1 MGQEC
6 RDKRDAR
13 HTRFGFAVVGR
24 GVLWGARHARNA
36 LDFRFAGFEIDIA
49 RQELRREGNR
59 VAIEPQVFDLLVH
72 LVRNHERIV
81 TKDELIQTVWKGRVI
96 SEAALSSRISAA
108 RRAVG
113 DNGADQKLIRTLNK
127 HGFRFVGAVRVTGE
141 APAAETPV
149 ATAAQRATAR
159 CGRLTTSVFA
169 WSERA
174 SIAVLPFHN
183 ISGDPEQGHLADGIA
198 EDIITG
204 LSRQQWFSVVDR
216 NSSFA
221 RKGEAVDTRILASE
235 LGVRYVLEG
244 SVRKAGDRI
253 RVTAQLVDATKRIH
267 VWADRH
273 DCMVADIF
281 SRQDEITN
289 RIVDSVRSQLVMAE
303 ASRLRCKRSD
313 DVDAHDLTMQ
323 ALPHL
328 WRMSVSEQLL
338 AQKLLQQAAACATPQ
353 GRAHIHALLGWTY
366 TNMFNLDSHAP
377 IGELT
382 ERAFEAGATALALDE
397 QDPWGHLVL
406 GLGYARQRRPDDAV
420 RHLSQSVDINPK
432 FALGYAGLGYALAC
446 GGQPQRGLDAL
457 LQARQAGPLDPFL
470 AVYSPVAR
478 YMALFA
484 LERYDEAIT
493 VCQAVALR
501 HPSHAGAR
509 RLMTVSLGLLG
520 RIEEA
525 EESLANT
532 LALRPDFSTDHV
544 ASNTV
549 FAAASD
555 RSRFLRGLQRAGLR
569 N

>member
-1 MGQEC
+1 
-6 RDKRDAR
+6 
-13 HTRFGFAVVGR
+13 V
-24 GVLWGARHARNA
+24 
-36 LDFRFAGFEIDIA
+36 DFRFAGFEIDIA
-49 RQELRREGNR
+49 RRELRRAGEL
-59 VAIEPQVFDLLVH
+59 VSIEPQVFDLLVH
-72 LVRNHERIV
+72 LIRNHDRIV
-81 TKDELIQTVWKGRVI
+81 TKDELIETVWKGRAI

-113 DNGADQKLIRTLNK
+113 DCGAEQKLIRTVNK
-127 HGFRFVGAVRVTGE
+127 RGFRFVAAVQATDAPGADR
-141 APAAETPV
+141 PAAI
-149 ATAAQRATAR
+149 AAQRAAAM
-159 CGRLTTSVFA
+159 CGRPTTSAFA

-183 ISGDPEQGHLADGIA
+183 ISGDPEQGYLADGIT

-216 NSSFA
+216 NSTFA
-221 RKGEAVDTRILASE
+221 CKGEAIDIRKLGCE
-235 LGVRYVLEG
+235 LGARYILEG
-244 SVRKAGDRI
+244 SVRKAGGRI

-273 DCMVADIF
+273 DSAAADIF
-281 SRQDEITN
+281 SRQDDITN
-289 RIVDSVRSQLVMAE
+289 RIVDSVRSQLVTAE
-303 ASRLRCKRSD
+303 AMRLRCKPSD
-313 DVDAHDLTMQ
+313 DSDAHELVTQ

-328 WRMSVSEQLL
+328 WRMTVSEQLL

-366 TNMFNLDSHAP
+366 TNMFNLDAHAP

-382 ERAFEAGATALALDE
+382 ERAIEAGATALTLDE

-406 GLGYARQRRPDDAV
+406 GLGHARQRRSDDAV
-420 RHLSQSVDINPK
+420 RHLSLSVDINPN

-446 GGQPQRGLDAL
+446 GCQPQRGLEAL
-457 LQARQAGPLDPFL
+457 ERARQVGPLDPFL

-484 LERYDEAIT
+484 LERYEEAIT
-493 VCQAVALR
+493 VCQAVAAR
-501 HPSHAGAR
+501 HPNHAGAR

-520 RIEEA
+520 RTDEA
-525 EESLANT
+525 KESLAST

>member
-1 MGQEC
+1 
-6 RDKRDAR
+6 
-13 HTRFGFAVVGR
+13 
-24 GVLWGARHARNA
+24 

-49 RQELRREGNR
+49 QQELRREGNR
-59 VAIEPQVFDLLVH
+59 VATEPQVFDLLVH
-72 LVRNHERIV
+72 LVRNHDRIV
-81 TKDELIQTVWKGRVI
+81 SKDELIETVWKGRVI
-96 SEAALSSRISAA
+96 SEAALSSRVSAA
-108 RRAVG
+108 RRAIG
-113 DNGADQKLIRTLNK
+113 DNGADQKLIRTLTK
-127 HGFRFVGAVRVTGE
+127 HGFRFVGAVQATE
-141 APAAETPV
+141 APVSEKPV
-149 ATAAQRATAR
+149 AAQSAVSR
-159 CGRLTTSVFA
+159 CGRATTSAFA

-183 ISGDPEQGHLADGIA
+183 ISGDPEQGYLADGIT

-216 NSSFA
+216 NSTFA
-221 RKGEAVDTRILASE
+221 CRGGAVDIRKLGFE
-235 LGVRYVLEG
+235 LGARYVLEG
-244 SVRKAGDRI
+244 SVRKAGGRI

-273 DCMVADIF
+273 DSAVADIF
-281 SRQDEITN
+281 SRQDDITN

-303 ASRLRCKRSD
+303 AMRLRCKPSND
-313 DVDAHDLTMQ
+313 SDAHELVTQ

-328 WRMSVSEQLL
+328 WRMTVSEQLL

-366 TNMFNLDSHAP
+366 TNMFNLDAHAP

-382 ERAFEAGATALALDE
+382 ERAFEAGATALTLDE

-406 GLGYARQRRPDDAV
+406 GLGHARQRRPDDAV
-420 RHLSQSVDINPK
+420 RHLSLSVDINPN

-446 GGQPQRGLDAL
+446 GGQPQRGLEAL
-457 LQARQAGPLDPFL
+457 ERARQVGPLDPFL

-493 VCQAVALR
+493 VCQTVAAR
-501 HPSHAGAR
+501 HPNHAGAR

-520 RIEEA
+520 RTDEA
-525 EESLANT
+525 KESLANT
-532 LALRPDFSTDHV
+532 LALRPDFSTEHV

>member
-1 MGQEC
+1 
-6 RDKRDAR
+6 
-13 HTRFGFAVVGR
+13 
-24 GVLWGARHARNA
+24 
-36 LDFRFAGFEIDIA
+36 LDFRFSGFEIDIA

-72 LVRNHERIV
+72 LVRNHDRIV
-81 TKDELIQTVWKGRVI
+81 TKDELIETVWKGRVI

-113 DNGADQKLIRTLNK
+113 DNGAHQKLIRTLNK
-127 HGFRFVGAVRVTGE
+127 HGFRFVGAVQAIG
-141 APAAETPV
+141 APV
-149 ATAAQRATAR
+149 AEKPVPSAAQHATAR
-159 CGRLTTSVFA
+159 CGRLTTSAFA

-183 ISGDPEQGHLADGIA
+183 ISGDPEQEYLAEGIA

-216 NSSFA
+216 NSSFG
-221 RKGEAVDTRILASE
+221 RKGETVDIRTVAAG
-235 LGVRYVLEG
+235 LGARYVLEG
-244 SVRKAGDRI
+244 SVRKAGDRV
-253 RVTAQLVDATKRIH
+253 RVTAQLVDATKRVH

-273 DCMVADIF
+273 DCAIADIF
-281 SRQDEITN
+281 IRQDEITN

-303 ASRLRCKRSD
+303 AMRLRCNRSED
-313 DVDAHDLTMQ
+313 AGAHDLVMQ

-420 RHLSQSVDINPK
+420 RHLLRSVEINPK

-457 LQARQAGPLDPFL
+457 LQARQVGPLDPFL

-493 VCQAVALR
+493 VCRAVALR
-501 HPSHAGAR
+501 HPTHAGAR

-525 EESLANT
+525 EESLAST

-544 ASNTV
+544 AYNTV
-549 FAAASD
+549 FAAPSD